1 MTLVINILEGK
12 SYKIKTNNCIVTIIK
27 LYYINEIKVCFYGK
41 LEAKDGGEMVRMEF
55 HLNLDKLKHWEEY
68 GK

>member
-1 MTLVINILEGK
+1 MIIEEGK
-12 SYKIKTNNCIVTIIK
+12 SYKIKTNDFIVTIIK
-27 LYYINEIKVCFYGK
+27 LYYQNETKVCFYGK
-41 LEAKDGGEMVRMEF
+41 LEARDGGEISRIEF